1 MNFHLL
7 DGITTFLFVMTYLLT
22 DNRYIIIIAFAVLVL
37 LYDIRAGETPIISLP
52 KLLLRRNEWIDGI
65 NIIMSQ
71 VLGMVTAVV
80 GYKLLVKYNF
90 VTKHKLE

>member
-37 LYDIRAGETPIISLP
+37 LYDIRAGETPIVSLP

-65 NIIMSQ
+65 NIIM
-71 VLGMVTAVV
+71 
-80 GYKLLVKYNF
+80 
-90 VTKHKLE
+90 

>member
-71 VLGMVTAVV
+71 VLGMITAVIS
-80 GYKLLVKYNF
+80 YKLLVKYNF

>member
-37 LYDIRAGETPIISLP
+37 LYDIRAGETPIVSLP
-52 KLLLRRNEWIDGI
+52 KLILRRNEWIDGL

-71 VLGMVTAVV
+71 LLGMIIAFIS
-80 GYKLLVKYNF
+80 YKLLVKYNF

>member
-37 LYDIRAGETPIISLP
+37 LYDIRAGETPIVSLP

>member
-1 MNFHLL
+1 MNYHLL
-7 DGITTFLFVMTYLLT
+7 DGMTTFLLVMTYLLT

-37 LYDIRAGETPIISLP
+37 LYDIRAGETPVISLP
-52 KLLLRRNEWIDGI
+52 KLLLRRNEWIDGL

-71 VLGMVTAVV
+71 LLGMITAFIS
-80 GYKLLVKYNF
+80 YKLLVKYNF